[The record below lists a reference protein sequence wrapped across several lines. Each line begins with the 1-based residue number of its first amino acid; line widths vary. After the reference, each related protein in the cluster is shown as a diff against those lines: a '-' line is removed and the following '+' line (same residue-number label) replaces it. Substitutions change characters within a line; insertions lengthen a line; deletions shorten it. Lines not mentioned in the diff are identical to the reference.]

1 MEVPNSTLNLM
12 TWIFFLWRRIVDTMA
27 WLYMMETAQKDEDMV
42 RIHPIL
48 IKSSK
53 NQDIDYS
60 LKF

>member
-1 MEVPNSTLNLM
+1 M
-12 TWIFFLWRRIVDTMA
+12 DTMA

-53 NQDIDYS
+53 NQEVDYS